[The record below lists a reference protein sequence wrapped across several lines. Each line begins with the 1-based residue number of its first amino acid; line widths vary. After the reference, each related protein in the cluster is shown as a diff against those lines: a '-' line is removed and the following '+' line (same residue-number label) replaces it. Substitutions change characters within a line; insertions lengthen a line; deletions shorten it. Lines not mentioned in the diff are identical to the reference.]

1 MRPTVLATH
10 RGYTITDEPYGSE
23 PFTIYTPEGRVLDH
37 CDEETIKECIDTI
50 DIIQDEHEAAER
62 REDERNWHPGSYFS
76 KRGGYPET
84 YL

>member
-1 MRPTVLATH
+1 MKPTVLAIH

-23 PFTIYTPEGRVLDH
+23 PFTIYTPENRVLDH
-37 CDEETIKECIDTI
+37 CDECTIKQCMDTI
-50 DIIQDEHEAAER
+50 DVI
-62 REDERNWHPGSYFS
+62 EDEREANDRGWYPGAYFS